1 MQLFN
6 IYPNARPE
14 FHIWAFH
21 AERKDDLKRY
31 PENFIFTR
39 IEELEFIANHYEEIR
54 RQYDADVARIKELDN
69 KGV

>member
-1 MQLFN
+1 MRLFN

-14 FHIWAFH
+14 FHRWVFH
-21 AERKDDLKRY
+21 TERKDDPKGY
-31 PENFIFTR
+31 PEDFIFTR
-39 IEELEFIANHYEEIR
+39 IEELEFIANHYEEIK